1 MNDLGQ
7 SLASSRHACH
17 IGRIACNNI
26 WYADDL
32 CLLAP
37 SIAALQKLINFC
49 YDYAEAHNIAFN
61 ASKTVCM
68 RFCVGKDY
76 SEPVFTVNSVKIGWV
91 DAFDYLGF
99 KISNASKNCDAAEIE
114 RRLRDMRVRANMLDA
129 RFSKASEYVHL
140 QLFRTFFNQVYCL
153 GLWVVGTKKYEQ
165 KAKVTLN
172 NCFRRVFNKW
182 GIFSVSHEFVIRGLQ
197 TWGEIRRS
205 ASYSLYTRIIQSDN
219 EIVSAIC
226 NCATFTINPILC
238 EMIRILM

>member
-7 SLASSRHACH
+7 ISASSRLGSH

-32 CLLAP
+32 CLLAL

-61 ASKTVCM
+61 ASITVCM

-76 SEPVFTVNSVKIGWV
+76 GEPVVTVYSVKIGWV

-99 KISNASKNCDAAEIE
+99 KISNASKNCDAAEME
-114 RRLRDMRVRANMLDA
+114 RRLRDIRIRANMLHA
-129 RFSKASEYVHL
+129 RFSKASEYVQL

-153 GLWVVGTKKYEQ
+153 GRLLKCLGSYEPKKE
-165 KAKVTLN
+165 L
-172 NCFRRVFNKW
+172 
-182 GIFSVSHEFVIRGLQ
+182 
-197 TWGEIRRS
+197 
-205 ASYSLYTRIIQSDN
+205 
-219 EIVSAIC
+219 
-226 NCATFTINPILC
+226 ATAFQFYAC
-238 EMIRILM
+238 KG